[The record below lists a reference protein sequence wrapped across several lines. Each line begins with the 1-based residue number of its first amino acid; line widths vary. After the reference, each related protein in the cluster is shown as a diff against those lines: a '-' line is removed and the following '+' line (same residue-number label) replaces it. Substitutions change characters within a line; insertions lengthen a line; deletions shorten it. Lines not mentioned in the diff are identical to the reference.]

1 MLILFSKGNRV
12 SRGYLERRFPM
23 DMIDEAVARGYI
35 YQCGPV
41 GVSGRE
47 SDIQYCITS
56 TGKAV
61 RDGH

>member
-1 MLILFSKGNRV
+1 
-12 SRGYLERRFPM
+12 M